1 MSKTE
6 TNYQLAQATGTVV
19 QGEEAGVF
27 VNPSG
32 KQGHKCCGGC
42 CDVRRAVMIVN
53 GINIIILGMSL
64 LSFLAAKNIAN
75 NNTDDAAAAQVDDQV
90 QEAIDIYANAPL
102 GAIIAIMLVQAVI
115 SAIGMA
121 GAFIFNKWMVG
132 VTAVVYVLGLLGAL
146 LSLNP
151 GGMAYNGF
159 FLYPHVFLIK
169 ELHRG
174 IMTKE
179 NYEPVEKHS
188 CCCV

>member
-32 KQGHKCCGGC
+32 KQGHKCCGSC
-42 CDVRRAVMIVN
+42 CDVRRAVIIVN
-53 GINIIILGMSL
+53 GVNLVILCMSL
-64 LSFLAAKNIAN
+64 MSFLAARNIAN
-75 NNTDDAAAAQVDDQV
+75 NSNTDDAAQVDDQL
-90 QEAIDIYANAPL
+90 QEAIDVYSNAPL
-102 GAIIAIMLVQAVI
+102 GAIIAIMVVQAII

-121 GAFIFNKWMVG
+121 GAFLFNKWMVG
-132 VTAVVYVLGLLGAL
+132 VTAVVYILGLVGAL
-146 LSLNP
+146 ISLNP

-169 ELHRG
+169 ELHHG